1 MKHQK
6 KGKTLGRT
14 KEPREALMR
23 NLATSFFLH
32 GKLKSTKVK
41 VKFLRSQVEKLI
53 TLAKKDVL
61 HNRRQAISVLYDAK
75 AVKKLFEVYGPKYQ
89 ARKGGYT
96 RITKLPTRLGD
107 GAEMAVLELVD

>member
-1 MKHQK
+1 MRHLR

-23 NLATSFFLH
+23 SLATSFFLH

-41 VKFLRSQVEKLI
+41 VKALRPMVEKLI
-53 TLAKKDVL
+53 TLGKKDIL
-61 HNRRQAISVLYDAK
+61 HNRRQAFSVLYDEK
-75 AVKKLFEVYGPKYQ
+75 AVKKVFEVYGPKYQ

-107 GAEMAVLELVD
+107 GAEMAVIELVD